1 MGKILCINVLLRVYL
16 CKGLSLYPFF
26 TAVSQKCKHQIEVSL
41 WCNYIVDGENALA
54 VEFRFW
60 LPDAAR

>member
-26 TAVSQKCKHQIEVSL
+26 TAVSQRCKRRIETSL
-41 WCNYIVDGENALA
+41 GCNYIVDGENALA